1 MNVKFPAGL
10 GVRFLSRLLDSLFFM
25 LVGGIIT
32 YLIKGE
38 FSIKWQEGRTWELIY
53 TLYLTIVPVI
63 WGGYII
69 GKRILKIKIKRMD
82 NEKLTMKNMILRE
95 IVGFYLIGLVTFG
108 IANVV
113 SAFVIGFRED
123 KRGIHDFI
131 GGTYVGHN

>member
-32 YLIKGE
+32 YLFKGE

-113 SAFVIGFRED
+113 SAFMIGFRED

>member
-113 SAFVIGFRED
+113 SAFMIGFRED